1 MTVLRS
7 RKILSPPPPKIP
19 KMKAPIEP
27 TTPAKTLELSSL
39 GSIAS
44 TPAHRGLGS
53 DSASVLPPSRRS
65 LRLVSVQ
72 NVDEVNPRSV
82 TVSNRK
88 RKVVVVAANSVE
100 DTSECG
106 LMANVVGIDEKP
118 RVTDVGVMKVRVSDR
133 VWNGNMVKGDLDFET
148 GYRRDEVVMVDEVT
162 MGVIGSTSDLKSF
175 REVRGNGVS
184 DEKGEGERKLGNVGG
199 LRTLELV
206 NEDCSDK
213 GILRLRSG
221 KKVTK
226 RIVEGSVGFKNVG
239 IDEEPRV
246 SDIRGKKVRV
256 SDRVGMRSIVAGE
269 LDLETEEGREEVV
282 TKVDEVMKSEI
293 GSTCVRGNGVSDEKG
308 EGKRKLGNV
317 VDLRNLELVNEDC
330 SDKGILSLRSGKKV
344 TKRILE
350 GSGGDVGK
358 LVHVNNWEGGM
369 VNKSEGYLGVVLD
382 NVEVKL
388 GCKVEI
394 PVGIGLDKDH
404 IGDDNGSGTDARQ
417 RLGREKK
424 GKGKVFNDD
433 LAPSQNDVLGP
444 ADLAENIDV
453 KEEKESTADR
463 DPAVKSRRRLSRQ
476 EKGKG
481 KVVEDGLLSNGIPV
495 VDLELE
501 PNMGESTKI
510 AVSGTHSLVDD
521 VSIMDGQQVAET
533 NIRANV
539 MQGRDPKARFRDI
552 AKKNASRFAHFS
564 SKEVEGNG
572 SIDEVDRE
580 MPGMEAEWDSED
592 WPGPFSTAMKII
604 RDREMNMNVLQQN
617 SCLDKSKPASMVWVP
632 KKDHNPDRPK
642 ILIPSLQ
649 DLCLAILAK
658 NADAI
663 TSLDS
668 VPDMLRHKLSKMLCD
683 SRKMNGHFLDLLVH
697 GSPTEIRIREC
708 SCLTEEQL
716 MSAFEGCEP
725 SKLTVL
731 QLDLCGR
738 CMPDYILKAT
748 LARSPNSLPALTT
761 ISLNGAYRLLDAG
774 LSALVMSAPALR
786 SISLSQCSLLTSDG
800 IKIIADSLGSVLR
813 ELYLDN
819 CENID
824 AVLILPALLKLE
836 HLEVLSL
843 AGIETV
849 CDDFLDKFVAVRG
862 HHIKELV
869 LTDCKKLT
877 DASSKVIADNCK
889 GLCALDLGNLHRLTD
904 STMGYLA
911 NGCRAIQSLKLCRN
925 SFSDEAIAAYLEA
938 SGEAL
943 EDLSLYRINKV
954 SYNTAV
960 SLARCSAKLLSLDLS
975 GCRNLPDEA
984 LGLIV
989 DSCLSLKVLKL
1000 FGCTQI
1006 TNVFLDGH
1014 SNPHVRIIGL
1024 ETPILEN
1031 LKVPDFLGGPLHY
1044 SSVRS

>member
-7 RKILSPPPPKIP
+7 RKTLSPPPPKIP

-72 NVDEVNPRSV
+72 NVDEVNPSSV

-100 DTSECG
+100 DKSECG

-118 RVTDVGVMKVRVSDR
+118 RVTDVGVKKVRVSDR

-148 GYRRDEVVMVDEVT
+148 GEGRDEVVMVDEVT
-162 MGVIGSTSDLKSF
+162 TGVIGSTSDLKSF

-206 NEDCSDK
+206 DEDCSDK

-226 RIVEGSVGFKNVG
+226 RMVEGSGGFKNVG

-256 SDRVGMRSIVAGE
+256 LDRVGMSSIVAGE
-269 LDLETEEGREEVV
+269 LDLEIEEGREEVV

-293 GSTCVRGNGVSDEKG
+293 GSTCVRGNGVSDEKE

-317 VDLRNLELVNEDC
+317 VDLRNLELVSEDC

-344 TKRILE
+344 TKRIVE

-394 PVGIGLDKDH
+394 PVGIGLDKDR
-404 IGDDNGSGTDARQ
+404 IGDDNGSGTDARR
-417 RLGREKK
+417 RLSGEKK

-433 LAPSQNDVLGP
+433 LVPSQNDVLGP

-510 AVSGTHSLVDD
+510 AVSGTRSLVDD
-521 VSIMDGQQVAET
+521 VSIMDGRQVTET

-564 SKEVEGNG
+564 SKEVEENG
-572 SIDEVDRE
+572 SIDEVERE
-580 MPGMEAEWDSED
+580 MPGMVAEWDSED

-617 SCLDKSKPASMVWVP
+617 SCSDKSKPASMVWVP
-632 KKDHNPDRPK
+632 KKDHNRDSPK

-716 MSAFEGCEP
+716 TSAFEGCEP
-725 SKLTVL
+725 SKLTV
-731 QLDLCGR
+731 R
-738 CMPDYILKAT
+738 F
-748 LARSPNSLPALTT
+748 
-761 ISLNGAYRLLDAG
+761 
-774 LSALVMSAPALR
+774 
-786 SISLSQCSLLTSDG
+786 
-800 IKIIADSLGSVLR
+800 
-813 ELYLDN
+813 
-819 CENID
+819 
-824 AVLILPALLKLE
+824 LI
-836 HLEVLSL
+836 
-843 AGIETV
+843 
-849 CDDFLDKFVAVRG
+849 
-862 HHIKELV
+862 
-869 LTDCKKLT
+869 
-877 DASSKVIADNCK
+877 
-889 GLCALDLGNLHRLTD
+889 
-904 STMGYLA
+904 
-911 NGCRAIQSLKLCRN
+911 
-925 SFSDEAIAAYLEA
+925 
-938 SGEAL
+938 
-943 EDLSLYRINKV
+943 
-954 SYNTAV
+954 
-960 SLARCSAKLLSLDLS
+960 
-975 GCRNLPDEA
+975 
-984 LGLIV
+984 
-989 DSCLSLKVLKL
+989 
-1000 FGCTQI
+1000 
-1006 TNVFLDGH
+1006 
-1014 SNPHVRIIGL
+1014 
-1024 ETPILEN
+1024 
-1031 LKVPDFLGGPLHY
+1031 
-1044 SSVRS
+1044 

>member
-7 RKILSPPPPKIP
+7 RKILLSPPPPKIP

-27 TTPAKTLELSSL
+27 ATPAKTLELSSL
-39 GSIAS
+39 VSIAS
-44 TPAHRGLGS
+44 TPGHRGLS
-53 DSASVLPPSRRS
+53 SNSASVLPPSRRS
-65 LRLVSVQ
+65 LRLASVQ
-72 NVDEVNPRSV
+72 NVDEVNPSSV

-100 DTSECG
+100 DKSECG

-118 RVTDVGVMKVRVSDR
+118 RVTDVGVKKVRVSDR

-148 GYRRDEVVMVDEVT
+148 GEGRDEVVMVDEVT
-162 MGVIGSTSDLKSF
+162 TGVIVATSDLKSF
-175 REVRGNGVS
+175 KEVIGNGVS

-226 RIVEGSVGFKNVG
+226 RIVEGSVEFKNVG

-256 SDRVGMRSIVAGE
+256 GMRSIVGGE
-269 LDLETEEGREEVV
+269 LDLETEERREEVV
-282 TKVDEVMKSEI
+282 TKVDDVTKSEI

-317 VDLRNLELVNEDC
+317 VDLRNLELVSEAC

-344 TKRILE
+344 TKRIVE
-350 GSGGDVGK
+350 GSGGDVEK
-358 LVHVNNWEGGM
+358 LVHANNWEGGM

-394 PVGIGLDKDH
+394 PVGIGLDKDR
-404 IGDDNGSGTDARQ
+404 IGDDNGSGTDARR
-417 RLGREKK
+417 RLGGEKK

-433 LAPSQNDVLGP
+433 LVPSQNDVLGP

-453 KEEKESTADR
+453 KEEIESTADR

-521 VSIMDGQQVAET
+521 ISIMDGRQVSET
-533 NIRANV
+533 NIRAKV

-564 SKEVEGNG
+564 SKEVEENG
-572 SIDEVDRE
+572 SIDEVERE
-580 MPGMEAEWDSED
+580 MPGMEAEGDSED

-604 RDREMNMNVLQQN
+604 RDREMNMNMLQQN
-617 SCLDKSKPASMVWVP
+617 SCSDKSKPASMVWVP
-632 KKDHNPDRPK
+632 KKDHNRDSPK

-697 GSPTEIRIREC
+697 GSPTEIRIHDC

-716 MSAFEGCEP
+716 TSAFEGCEP

-813 ELYLDN
+813 ELYIDN

-836 HLEVLSL
+836 HLEALSL

-849 CDDFLDKFVAVRG
+849 CDDFLGKFVAVRG

-1014 SNPHVRIIGL
+1014 SNPHVQIIGL

-1031 LKVPDFLGGPLHY
+1031 LKLGTFDI
-1044 SSVRS
+1044 SVAVAQQLFG

>member
-65 LRLVSVQ
+65 LRLVSVH
-72 NVDEVNPRSV
+72 NVNEVNPSSV

-88 RKVVVVAANSVE
+88 RKVGVVAANSVE
-100 DTSECG
+100 DKSECG
-106 LMANVVGIDEKP
+106 LLANVVGIDEKP
-118 RVTDVGVMKVRVSDR
+118 RVTDVGVRKVR

-148 GYRRDEVVMVDEVT
+148 GEGRDEVVMVDEVT
-162 MGVIGSTSDLKSF
+162 TGVIGSTRDLKSF
-175 REVRGNGVS
+175 GEVRGNGVS
-184 DEKGEGERKLGNVGG
+184 DEKGEGERTLGNVGG

-206 NEDCSDK
+206 YEDCSDK

-239 IDEEPRV
+239 VDEEPWV
-246 SDIRGKKVRV
+246 SNIRGKKVRV

-282 TKVDEVMKSEI
+282 SKVDEDTKSEI

-308 EGKRKLGNV
+308 ARKRKLGNV
-317 VDLRNLELVNEDC
+317 VDLRNLGLVSEDC

-344 TKRILE
+344 TKRIVE

-358 LVHVNNWEGGM
+358 LVHANNWEGGM
-369 VNKSEGYLGVVLD
+369 VNKSQGYLGVVLD

-394 PVGIGLDKDH
+394 PVGIGLDEDR
-404 IGDDNGSGTDARQ
+404 IGDDNGSGTDARR
-417 RLGREKK
+417 RLGGEKK

-433 LAPSQNDVLGP
+433 LVPSQNDVLGP
-444 ADLAENIDV
+444 ADMAEHIAV

-495 VDLELE
+495 VGLELE

-510 AVSGTHSLVDD
+510 AVLGTHSLVDD
-521 VSIMDGQQVAET
+521 VSIIDGQQVTET

-539 MQGRDPKARFRDI
+539 VQGRDPKARFRDI

-564 SKEVEGNG
+564 SKEVEENG
-572 SIDEVDRE
+572 SIDEVERE

-604 RDREMNMNVLQQN
+604 RDREMNMNVLPQN
-617 SCLDKSKPASMVWVP
+617 SCSDKSKPASMVWVP
-632 KKDHNPDRPK
+632 KKDHNRDSPK
-642 ILIPSLQ
+642 MLIPSLQ

-668 VPDMLRHKLSKMLCD
+668 VPDMLRHRLSKMLCD

-716 MSAFEGCEP
+716 MTAFEGCEP

-813 ELYLDN
+813 ELYIDN

-849 CDDFLDKFVAVRG
+849 CDDFIGKFVAVRG

-1014 SNPHVRIIGL
+1014 SNPHVQIIGL

-1044 SSVRS
+1044 SS